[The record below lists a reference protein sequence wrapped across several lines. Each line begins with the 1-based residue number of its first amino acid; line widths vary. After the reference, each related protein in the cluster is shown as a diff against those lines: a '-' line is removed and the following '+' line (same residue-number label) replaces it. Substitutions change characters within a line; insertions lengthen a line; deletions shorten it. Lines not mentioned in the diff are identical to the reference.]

1 MERVENEQKMGNR
14 TVLCSHMV
22 VLLTWCRR
30 GAAGI
35 GSRSGALMVVVASQ
49 LSTFLSLKS

>member
-1 MERVENEQKMGNR
+1 MERMENEQKMGNL

-22 VLLTWCRR
+22 VLLTWY
-30 GAAGI
+30 
-35 GSRSGALMVVVASQ
+35 SWDKQQVRSLMVVVASQ